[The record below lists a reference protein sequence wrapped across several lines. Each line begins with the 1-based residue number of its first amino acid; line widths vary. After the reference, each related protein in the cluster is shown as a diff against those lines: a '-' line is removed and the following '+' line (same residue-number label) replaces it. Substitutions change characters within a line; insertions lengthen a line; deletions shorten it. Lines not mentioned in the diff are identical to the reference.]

1 MSSINNSAGVSDK
14 FRLKYGNTWAD
25 TDFIADV
32 MNTRVFRA
40 QPMDYIVGT
49 LHIAGQKIKFEF
61 KDLFKYE
68 TELNNM
74 LPIIYSEKNEKL
86 FLVNIKG
93 RDLQLQ
99 KHEITRL
106 YETIRDAKITIH
118 SKYELGI

>member
-49 LHIAGQKIKFEF
+49 LHIVGQKIKFEF

-74 LPIIYSEKNEKL
+74 LPIIYSKKNEKL